1 MCGHQELHSCGTSAH
16 HPAGHRLLVSPLHP
30 LGSPGC
36 CFCDSGDSCVCGS
49 MCCVIFRDLSDR
61 CWAHLLPPPPRLS
74 GPSLSVSFLG
84 ASTCFPISCQLQ
96 PAFSQPPESHRQLLQ
111 LPWPTPFWN
120 TAAKLSSEHSALTHR
135 HSRPRYLPV
144 GIPAS
149 SEQRAGSRAFRVLVP
164 LLPEHPAQAGCLAG
178 HSQQL
183 CSTSAWGRGGKGI
196 PRPKLTPGAVGYCPQ
211 GTQFL
216 FPWIDHY
223 GRGGEL
229 LQLSCSEAF
238 YQGPDSSLQGSY
250 SLPLCSCHFVVLGS
264 AVSSSS
270 AFRASA
276 PSWVSWN
283 FAVLKRS
290 LCLSSQSWKKHPAH
304 GLHGCRD
311 TGLF

>member
-1 MCGHQELHSCGTSAH
+1 MLAPS
-16 HPAGHRLLVSPLHP
+16 LHP
-30 LGSPGC
+30 LRSLGL
-36 CFCDSGDSCVCGS
+36 CFCNSGDCCLCGS
-49 MCCVIFRDLSDR
+49 RCHSHLPSSGTSLTGTELACCRHHRGSLASF
-61 CWAHLLPPPPRLS
+61 
-74 GPSLSVSFLG
+74 LSVSFLG

-183 CSTSAWGRGGKGI
+183 CSTSAWGRGGKGV

-216 FPWIDHY
+216 FP
-223 GRGGEL
+223 
-229 LQLSCSEAF
+229 
-238 YQGPDSSLQGSY
+238 
-250 SLPLCSCHFVVLGS
+250 
-264 AVSSSS
+264 
-270 AFRASA
+270 
-276 PSWVSWN
+276 
-283 FAVLKRS
+283 
-290 LCLSSQSWKKHPAH
+290 
-304 GLHGCRD
+304 
-311 TGLF
+311 